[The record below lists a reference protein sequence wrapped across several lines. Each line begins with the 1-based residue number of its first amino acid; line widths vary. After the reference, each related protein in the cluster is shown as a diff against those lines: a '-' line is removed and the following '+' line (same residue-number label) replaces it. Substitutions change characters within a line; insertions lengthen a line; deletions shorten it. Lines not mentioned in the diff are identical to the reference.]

1 MYYELFFITGP
12 CTLLLGCIT
21 LTTRHRSTTE
31 WELSGPIRGLY
42 RSWLESAQTT
52 CKAVFSRRRPMRSRA
67 DARGPPRIHTGGGKR
82 KREDTHAEL
91 PMAEKAADTSP
102 RPGAAGSV
110 AHAHAYRRPPH
121 PHADSAENSLRAW
134 YLMTFFS
141 VACKKYYHPSGNVN
155 CKIPNTHPKSFST
168 LTRTC

>member
-91 PMAEKAADTSP
+91 PMGRE
-102 RPGAAGSV
+102 
-110 AHAHAYRRPPH
+110 
-121 PHADSAENSLRAW
+121 
-134 YLMTFFS
+134 
-141 VACKKYYHPSGNVN
+141 SGRYEPASG
-155 CKIPNTHPKSFST
+155 CCWKRCA
-168 LTRTC
+168 RTCVSPASASACGLRPKGLVYNDFF